1 MEDGRDRSY
10 QQAVWLFHHRLAN
23 LMTASLE
30 ILMRLRRV
38 PDLPDQ
44 ARTLV
49 EDLQRQTDAIVDE
62 IQDFQRRHENRPPP
76 ATTKRGKVLLVE
88 DQTILL
94 KLESE
99 VLGRD
104 YQVDTAQT
112 VEQAVQLLLE
122 GTYDVI
128 CLDLSLGGDHGGR
141 SIFEMLQET
150 RPELTERVFFVTGGV
165 VDPDIQDFL
174 QRTGR
179 PVLIKPFTMNVLRE
193 VVARVRG

>member
-1 MEDGRDRSY
+1 
-10 QQAVWLFHHRLAN
+10 
-23 LMTASLE
+23 MTANLE

-38 PDLPDQ
+38 PDLPAQ
-44 ARTLV
+44 ARLLM

-62 IQDFQRRHENRPPP
+62 IQDFQRQHENRPAPV
-76 ATTKRGKVLLVE
+76 TTSRGKVLLVE

-104 YQVDTAQT
+104 YEVETAQT

-128 CLDLSLGGDHGGR
+128 CLDVSLGGDHGGR

-165 VDPDIQDFL
+165 VDPGIQDFL